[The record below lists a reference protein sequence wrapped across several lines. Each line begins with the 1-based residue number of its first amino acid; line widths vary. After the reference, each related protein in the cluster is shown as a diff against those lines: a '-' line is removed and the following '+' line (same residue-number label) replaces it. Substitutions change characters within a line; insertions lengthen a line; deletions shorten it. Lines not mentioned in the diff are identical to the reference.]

1 MNRSATAPA
10 RSPPQPPPGATTPQR
25 RPSRPRHASQLQT
38 VRAVVKRVLL
48 VSQTSA
54 MASISNQE
62 LGEVQGL
69 YPDQRRCGRRSESVG
84 ANTILA
90 SPGGRGSRTPRSN
103 GPSARWEHV
112 TARAIPLD
120 ARTAP
125 NAWRGAHN
133 DICRRGS
140 RPIGNRL
147 QDARRPPAHDVRSVS
162 RSAPARARCTAA
174 FMPCSIIAPVQP
186 FADLSY
192 IRHDAPAPT
201 AHIAHGRPSPM

>member
-120 ARTAP
+120 FGGALQPKGGGVQRGPRWAMPENKGTADHTLGRVRVGGIALLHGFSAASP
-125 NAWRGAHN
+125 GPCALAVAQWRYGTDRDPLDH
-133 DICRRGS
+133 RS
-140 RPIGNRL
+140 R
-147 QDARRPPAHDVRSVS
+147 
-162 RSAPARARCTAA
+162 
-174 FMPCSIIAPVQP
+174 
-186 FADLSY
+186 
-192 IRHDAPAPT
+192 
-201 AHIAHGRPSPM
+201 